1 MLHNFKAVSL
11 SHKKAPLAIRELIAL
26 DENACKQFMQLVQ
39 NCIQTT
45 DVLILS
51 TCNRTEVYYSA
62 DEDCSTEIVKLLG
75 IAKGLG
81 NISQYF
87 DFFTILNNQ
96 QDAVQHLFDVA
107 MGLEAQV
114 IGDMQISNQV
124 KTAYQWSADNNA
136 AGPFLHR
143 LMHAI
148 FFTNKRVVQETSFR
162 DGAASTS
169 YATVELVEELTA
181 DIDNPKILVVG
192 LGEIG
197 ADVCRN
203 LAASSFAKNTTITNR
218 TLAKAQILAE
228 ECDLK
233 VIPFEELVPAMKEA
247 DVIISSIA
255 TDSPFF
261 TTEMI
266 KRLDVLSFKFF
277 IDLSVPRSV
286 EAEAEK
292 VPGVLVYNIDTIQ
305 NKATAALQQRIDS
318 IPKVKEIIAESIE
331 SFNDWT
337 KEMVVS
343 PTIHKLKNAL
353 ETIRQE
359 EMARYL
365 KKMGPDE
372 LKRMDDLTKS
382 IMQKIIKLP
391 VLQLKAA
398 CKRGEAETLIDVL
411 NDLFDLEKQ
420 PEEIIQ
426 H

>member
-1 MLHNFKAVSL
+1 MLRNFKAVSL

-26 DENACKQFMQLVQ
+26 DETACKQFLQMMQTYLQ
-39 NCIQTT
+39 AT
-45 DVLILS
+45 DILILS

-62 DEDCSTEIVKLLG
+62 EEDLSAEIVKLLG
-75 IAKGLG
+75 VSKGIE

-87 DFFTILNNQ
+87 DFFTILNQ
-96 QDAVQHLFDVA
+96 HTDAVQHLFDVS

-114 IGDMQISNQV
+114 VGDMQISNQV

-148 FFTNKRVVQETSFR
+148 FFTNKRVQQETSFR

-181 DIDNPKILVVG
+181 DMHEPKILVVG

-203 LAASSFAKNTTITNR
+203 LAASSFAKNVTITNR
-218 TLAKAQILAE
+218 TLAKAKILAE

-233 VIPFEELVPAMKEA
+233 VIPLEELVPAMKEA
-247 DVIISSIA
+247 DVIISSVA
-255 TDSPFF
+255 MDSPFF

-286 EAEAEK
+286 EAEVENI
-292 VPGVLVYNIDTIQ
+292 PGVLVYNIDTIQ
-305 NKATAALQQRIDS
+305 NKATAALQLRLDA
-318 IPKVKEIIAESIE
+318 IPQVKAIITESIE

-337 KEMVVS
+337 KEMLVS

-359 EMARYL
+359 EMARYM
-365 KKMGPDE
+365 KKLNPEE
-372 LKRMDDLTKS
+372 LKRMDDVTKS

-420 PEEIIQ
+420 PEEIQ